1 MRFLETE
8 LDGVLIVEP
17 AVPGRPCMGS
27 LRACGSTWPLTV

>member
-17 AVPGRPCMGS
+17 ELFRDDRVWALSAHAVRPGH
-27 LRACGSTWPLTV
+27 